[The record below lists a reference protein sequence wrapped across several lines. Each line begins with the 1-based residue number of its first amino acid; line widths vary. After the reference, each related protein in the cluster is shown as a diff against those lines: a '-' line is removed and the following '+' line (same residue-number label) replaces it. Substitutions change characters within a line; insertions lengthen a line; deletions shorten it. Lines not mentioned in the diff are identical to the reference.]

1 VEFAVNLTGHVPE
14 RFVRADP
21 ANAERDRLFDEI
33 AVVQAADRSGIKYAW
48 ATEHH
53 FLQEYAHISSPE
65 VLLSHLA
72 ATTERIHLGTGII
85 HAPPM
90 VNHPVRTAERAAMLD
105 ILSGGRFE
113 LGLGR
118 GSSSVEHGGFGID
131 DPATTRDMFD
141 EVATQIPRMWRDEPY
156 RYDGK
161 WFSVPE
167 RQILPKPWAKPH
179 PPLWVAAANPPTFE
193 KAARMGL
200 GVLCFSPGAP
210 EVIAPLIEI
219 YKRTIEQAEPV
230 GAYVNDVVLC
240 VSSVFCMED
249 GDAARR
255 FMTTIDEAYF
265 QSLFLRWLD
274 TFPRPEG
281 VPVWPD
287 TLPEPT
293 VADFEQRLAAR
304 MAAVGDP
311 DEVAEVA
318 RAFEDVGCDVLCFTG
333 LPAAIPVE
341 AAVASIELVGRE
353 VVPRFDTDPVH
364 RTTRAR
370 EAAGVASS

>member
-1 VEFAVNLTGHVPE
+1 MEFAVNLTGHVPNTLVA
-14 RFVRADP
+14 RDP
-21 ANAERDRLFDEI
+21 VNAERDRLFDEI
-33 AVVQAADRSGIKYAW
+33 AVVQAADRAGLKYAW

-65 VLLSHLA
+65 VLLAYLA
-72 ATTERIHLGTGII
+72 AQTERIHLGTGII

-90 VNHPVRTAERAAMLD
+90 VNHPVRTAERVAMLD

-118 GSSSVEHGGFGID
+118 GSSSIEHGGFGITD
-131 DPATTRDMFD
+131 VEATRDMFD
-141 EVATQIPRMWRDEPY
+141 EVVTEIPRMWRDEPY
-156 RYDGK
+156 AYEGR

-167 RQILPKPWAKPH
+167 RQVVPKPWAKPH

-210 EVIAPLIEI
+210 EVIAPLIER
-219 YKRTIEQAEPV
+219 YKKGIERAEPV
-230 GAYVNDVVLC
+230 GAYVNDAVLC

-265 QSLFLRWLD
+265 QSLFLHWLD
-274 TFPRPEG
+274 TFPRVEG
-281 VPVWPD
+281 LPD
-287 TLPEPT
+287 RLPEPT
-293 VADFEQRLAAR
+293 VADFEQRLR
-304 MAAVGDP
+304 DRTAAVGDP
-311 DEVAEVA
+311 DEVAAVA
-318 RAFEDVGCDVLCFTG
+318 QAFADVGCDVLCFTG

-353 VVPRFDTDPVH
+353 IVPRFDRDPVH
-364 RTTRAR
+364 RTSRAR
-370 EAAGVASS
+370 DAARG

>member
-1 VEFAVNLTGHVPE
+1 MEFAVNLTGHVPNTLVA
-14 RFVRADP
+14 RDP

-33 AVVQAADRSGIKYAW
+33 AVVQAADRVGLKYAW

-65 VLLSHLA
+65 VLLAYLA
-72 ATTERIHLGTGII
+72 ARTERIHLGTGII

-90 VNHPVRTAERAAMLD
+90 VNHPVRTAERVAMLD

-118 GSSSVEHGGFGID
+118 GSSSIEHGGFGID
-131 DPATTRDMFD
+131 DAATTRDMFD
-141 EVATQIPRMWRDEPY
+141 EVAVEIPRMWRDEPY
-156 RYDGK
+156 AHEGR

-167 RQILPKPWAKPH
+167 RQIVPKPWAKPH

-210 EVIAPLIEI
+210 EVIAPLIER
-219 YKRTIEQAEPV
+219 YKKGIERAEPV
-230 GAYVNDVVLC
+230 GAYVNDAVLC

-265 QSLFLRWLD
+265 QSLFLHWLD
-274 TFPRPEG
+274 TFPRVDG
-281 VPVWPD
+281 LPD
-287 TLPEPT
+287 RLPEPT
-293 VADFEQRLAAR
+293 VADFEQRLR
-304 MAAVGDP
+304 DRTAAVGDP
-311 DEVAEVA
+311 DEVAAVA
-318 RAFEDVGCDVLCFTG
+318 QAFADVGCDILCFTG
-333 LPAAIPVE
+333 LPAAMPVE

-370 EAAGVASS
+370 AAAAEARNR

>member
-1 VEFAVNLTGHVPE
+1 MEFAVNLTGHVPNT
-14 RFVRADP
+14 FVAADP
-21 ANAERDRLFDEI
+21 VNAERDRLFDEI
-33 AVVQAADRSGIKYAW
+33 AVVKAADRSGLKYAW

-65 VLLSHLA
+65 VLLAYLA
-72 ATTERIHLGTGII
+72 AETEQIHLGTGII

-90 VNHPVRTAERAAMLD
+90 VNHPVRTAERVAMLD

-118 GSSSVEHGGFGID
+118 GSSSIEHGGFGIED
-131 DPATTRDMFD
+131 AALTRDMFD
-141 EVATQIPRMWRDEPY
+141 EVATEIPRMWRDEPY
-156 RYDGK
+156 AYDGK

-167 RQILPKPWAKPH
+167 RQIVPKPWAKPH

-210 EVIAPLIEI
+210 EVIAPLIEL
-219 YKRTIEQAEPV
+219 YKRGIEQAEPV
-230 GAYVNDVVLC
+230 GAYVNDCVLC

-255 FMTTIDEAYF
+255 FMTTISEAYF
-265 QSLFLRWLD
+265 QSLFLHWLD
-274 TFPRPEG
+274 TFPRVEG
-281 VPVWPD
+281 LPD
-287 TLPEPT
+287 VLPEPT
-293 VADFEQRLAAR
+293 VADFEQRLR
-304 MAAVGDP
+304 DRTAAVGDP
-311 DEVAEVA
+311 DEVATVA
-318 RAFEDVGCDVLCFTG
+318 GAFADVGCDVLCFTG
-333 LPAAIPVE
+333 LPAAIPVA

-364 RTTRAR
+364 RTSRAR
-370 EAAGVASS
+370 AAAGDSRRG